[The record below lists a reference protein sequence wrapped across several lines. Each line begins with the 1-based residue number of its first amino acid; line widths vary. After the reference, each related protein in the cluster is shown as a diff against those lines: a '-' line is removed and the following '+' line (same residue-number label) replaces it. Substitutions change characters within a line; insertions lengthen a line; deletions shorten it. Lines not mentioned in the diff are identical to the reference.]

1 LQYTVAC
8 FFFVNCV
15 KFRLASATKKTAS
28 SNFVPQQQ
36 ESLNFPHA
44 DYYQRRP
51 KPGQSKY
58 TVVDPAEMAAMRAT
72 EAGKVVYRDDDDDV
86 KKKDYYD
93 DDEADEEF
101 YDEDEEEE
109 GENDEDDELE
119 EGEEDGEF
127 EEGEEGDEDGEYSD
141 EDGDEEKDQDDEDE
155 RLRTWDSFT
164 EEEKEAHFEKFYES
178 QNGFDWLSLPQEE
191 QNALIRKHWY
201 DTQKGQSYG
210 IAQRWHT
217 LSEEEKQEQF
227 HKYLNSEEGQSDDD
241 EEEGFRAGDNVDHYT
256 EEGKALIDEEGG
268 ALGDSERD
276 LAEITDQERL
286 LLFDN
291 EWFLQKM
298 RRGIFER
305 KNTKKKRDFLDELME
320 NAWFESPKTSSGSYE
335 VYFRNPAAKS
345 LKFPKPR
352 PLEQLLHAV
361 EPRLTGID
369 RNSPG
374 YKKGVQVWNILLKNP
389 YYTWK
394 QKEEMSENA
403 AKEWN
408 DYHSHIKQSEAEGYQ
423 ADEIFQ
429 RDFRRGRPYRARKE
443 QEALDAR
450 MLANQKVRAHRSTE
464 TDWEVEAVEDEDEL
478 FNNK

>member
-1 LQYTVAC
+1 
-8 FFFVNCV
+8 
-15 KFRLASATKKTAS
+15 
-28 SNFVPQQQ
+28 
-36 ESLNFPHA
+36 
-44 DYYQRRP
+44 
-51 KPGQSKY
+51 
-58 TVVDPAEMAAMRAT
+58 VVDPAEMKAEQ
-72 EAGKVVYRDDDDDV
+72 EASRRRVDEA
-86 KKKDYYD
+86 KKMDYYD
-93 DDEADEEF
+93 EDDDERYDDER
-101 YDEDEEEE
+101 YDDERYDDGEDE
-109 GENDEDDELE
+109 
-119 EGEEDGEF
+119 
-127 EEGEEGDEDGEYSD
+127 DEDGEY
-141 EDGDEEKDQDDEDE
+141 EDDEDE
-155 RLRTWDSFT
+155 RRPDWNSLT
-164 EEEKEAHFEKFYES
+164 EEEQQKSFADWAES
-178 QNGFDWLSLPQEE
+178 EGYSDLDSLPQEQRDE
-191 QNALIRKHWY
+191 LWQEFLDSMPDENEEDEDGESEDDEDEEIVEELTEEEEELKWCDFLDEEGHDDYDALSK
-201 DTQKGQSYG
+201 
-210 IAQRWHT
+210 
-217 LSEEEKQEQF
+217 EKQEELYQKF
-227 HKYLNSEEGQSDDD
+227 QVILASENRRRAKRVKKEEDPYTKEGNALLRA
-241 EEEGFRAGDNVDHYT
+241 EED
-256 EEGKALIDEEGG
+256 
-268 ALGDSERD
+268 LGLHDVEKD
-276 LAEITDQERL
+276 LEDVTDQEKL

-305 KNTKKKRDFLDELME
+305 KSTKKKRDFLDELME

-352 PLEQLLHAV
+352 PLEQLLHSV

-369 RNSPG
+369 RKSPG

-408 DYHSHIKQSEAEGYQ
+408 DYHQHIKKSEAEGYQ

-478 FNNK
+478 FK